1 MIVVKQLLKHCGSA
15 FGTIGELY
23 QYEAA
28 DVLIAVFPPTK
39 KRGCWTYVT
48 LELHKMGACECVMYS
63 YHFDPGMIAHLASA
77 ASQVSKHWE
86 EDQIRLH
93 TGSIY
98 RLEQPIAKQSQLQY
112 LLATPL
118 DFEEEGFEYFT
129 NGDEVVRL
137 MMLHAISETEAAFLR
152 QYGFEALEALFA
164 RNEVD
169 SLDVMRHP
177 AI

>member
-1 MIVVKQLLKHCGSA
+1 MIVVKQLLKHCSRA
-15 FGTIGELY
+15 FGSIGELY

-39 KRGCWTYVT
+39 RRGCWTYVT
-48 LELHKMGACECVMYS
+48 LELHKTGGCECVMYS
-63 YHFDPGMIAHLASA
+63 YHFDRGMIAHLASA
-77 ASQVSKHWE
+77 AFQVSKLWE
-86 EDQIRLH
+86 EEQIRIH
-93 TGSIY
+93 TGSMY
-98 RLEQPIAKQSQLQY
+98 RLEQPIANQSLLQY

-118 DFEEEGFEYFT
+118 DYEEEGFEYFT
-129 NGDEVVRL
+129 NGDEVIRL
-137 MMLHAISETEAAFLR
+137 MMLHAIAETETAFLR

>member
-1 MIVVKQLLKHCGSA
+1 MIVVKQLLKHCSSA
-15 FGTIGELY
+15 FGSIGELY

-28 DVLIAVFPPTK
+28 DVLIAVFSPTK

-48 LELHKMGACECVMYS
+48 LELHKTGGCECVMYS
-63 YHFDPGMIAHLASA
+63 YSFDPGMIAHLASA
-77 ASQVSKHWE
+77 ASQVSKRWKE
-86 EDQIRLH
+86 EQIRLH

-98 RLEQPIAKQSQLQY
+98 RLEEPIANQSQLQY
-112 LLATPL
+112 LLATRL
-118 DFEEEGFEYFT
+118 DYEEEGFEYFT
-129 NGDEVVRL
+129 NGDEVIRL
-137 MMLHAISETEAAFLR
+137 MMLHAISETEAAFFRL
-152 QYGFEALEALFA
+152 YGFEALEALFV